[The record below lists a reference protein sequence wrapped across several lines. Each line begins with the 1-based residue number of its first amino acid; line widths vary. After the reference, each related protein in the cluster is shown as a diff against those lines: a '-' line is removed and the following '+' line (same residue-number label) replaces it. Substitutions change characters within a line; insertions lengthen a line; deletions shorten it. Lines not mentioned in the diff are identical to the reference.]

1 MQVAVTS
8 GTVTQQHRHTVC
20 MVHESVHVSTSID
33 RQAADVYAY
42 VTDPENLSSWAS
54 GLAESPLRQIDGE
67 WVADSPLGRV
77 TVAFV
82 DPNDLGVA
90 DHDVTLPSG
99 KTVTNP
105 LRVFA
110 NGDGCDVVFSV
121 RRLAAMS
128 EADFATDADAVAR
141 DLAALR
147 LLMET

>member
-1 MQVAVTS
+1 
-8 GTVTQQHRHTVC
+8 

-33 RQAADVYAY
+33 RPADDVYSY
-42 VTDPENLSSWAS
+42 VTDPANLSTWAA
-54 GLAESPLRQIDGE
+54 GLAQSPLRQVDGE

-99 KTVTNP
+99 ETVTNP
-105 LRVFA
+105 MRIFA

-121 RRLAAMS
+121 RRLATMS
-128 EADFATDADAVAR
+128 ESDFAADVDAVAR
-141 DLAALR
+141 DLDSLR
-147 LLMET
+147 SVMES

>member
-1 MQVAVTS
+1 M
-8 GTVTQQHRHTVC
+8 
-20 MVHESVHVSTSID
+20 MHESVHVSTSID
-33 RQAADVYAY
+33 RHADEVYAF
-42 VTDPENLSSWAS
+42 VTDPANLSTWAK
-54 GLAESPLRQIDGE
+54 GLAESPLRQVEGE
-67 WVADSPLGRV
+67 WVAYSPLGRV

-99 KTVTNP
+99 ETVTN
-105 LRVFA
+105 LMRIFA

-128 EADFATDADAVAR
+128 EADFASDVNAVVR

-147 LLMET
+147 SLMET

>member
-1 MQVAVTS
+1 
-8 GTVTQQHRHTVC
+8 

-33 RQAADVYAY
+33 RHADEVYAY
-42 VTDPENLSSWAS
+42 VSDPANLSTWAA
-54 GLAESPLRQIDGE
+54 GLAESPLRQVEGE

-82 DPNDLGVA
+82 GPNELGVA

-99 KTVTNP
+99 ETVTNP
-105 LRVFA
+105 VRIFA

-128 EADFATDADAVAR
+128 EADFVSDVNAVVR

-147 LLMET
+147 SLMET